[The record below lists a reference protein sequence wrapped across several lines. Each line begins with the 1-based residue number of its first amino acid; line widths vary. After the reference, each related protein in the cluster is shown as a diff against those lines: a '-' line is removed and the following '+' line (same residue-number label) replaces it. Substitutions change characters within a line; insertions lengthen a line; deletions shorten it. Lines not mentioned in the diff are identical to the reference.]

1 MTQGRFSDIMT
12 VRTVKRM
19 ETKKESLF
27 NPISWT
33 ILVVLRAGYFLEDL
47 VNFKSPVR
55 TIGDAIILVLFLI
68 VAVGNW
74 VKYAKSRKSGG
85 EPLKLK
91 TGENQRRS
99 PVNN

>member
-1 MTQGRFSDIMT
+1 
-12 VRTVKRM
+12 M

-68 VAVGNW
+68 VAVGYW
-74 VKYAKSRKSGG
+74 VKYAKAEKAA
-85 EPLKLK
+85 
-91 TGENQRRS
+91 EN
-99 PVNN
+99 P